1 MKYKVLLVDDERNN
15 LEFMYRT
22 LRREYDITQC
32 DDPLTALEILKG
44 PDKYA
49 LIFSDHK
56 MPNMDGVE
64 FLKRTAEYAPN
75 AVKVLVTA
83 YSDSKILIEA
93 INDAKIYRYIK
104 KPYSPEELV
113 HVAQTCR
120 EYYQLKV
127 DNENLVYD
135 LKELF
140 GGTIK
145 AITEALDAKD
155 SYTSG
160 RSRRVAYYSSKLAQ
174 YIGLSNAEAGRIELA
189 GLLHDIG
196 MISVAEDILN
206 KVDELTQDEEEQIR
220 KHVFHSIKIL
230 EDIKQLSEVIEIIKY
245 HHEWYDGTGYP
256 YGVKGDEIPVG
267 SRIIAIAD
275 AFDGILSNRPYK
287 PASSLEEA
295 LAELEEIKGTQLDP
309 HLVDI
314 FKYILPDIREALVE
328 TEGAQK

>member
-1 MKYKVLLVDDERNN
+1 MKYRVLLVDDERNN

-22 LRREYDITQC
+22 LRREYEVVQC

-44 PDKYA
+44 PEKFA

-64 FLKRTAEYAPN
+64 FLKRTAEFAPN

-135 LKELF
+135 LKDLF

-160 RSRRVAYYSSKLAQ
+160 RSRRVAFYSSRLAQ

-196 MISVAEDILN
+196 MISVAEIND
-206 KVDELTQDEEEQIR
+206 T
-220 KHVFHSIKIL
+220 SITARL
-230 EDIKQLSEVIEIIKY
+230 
-245 HHEWYDGTGYP
+245 GR
-256 YGVKGDEIPVG
+256 YGK
-267 SRIIAIAD
+267 
-275 AFDGILSNRPYK
+275 
-287 PASSLEEA
+287 SS
-295 LAELEEIKGTQLDP
+295 G
-309 HLVDI
+309 
-314 FKYILPDIREALVE
+314 FR
-328 TEGAQK
+328 